1 MTSVLGHIESL
12 DFSEDYSNWQKVD
25 PLQLLYA
32 PLLSKYDSKNNKG
45 IFKTLER
52 EARNCDVLILWTD
65 CDREG
70 EAIGSSIA
78 KICLQV
84 NTHLCVK
91 RARYSS
97 VTAKDIYYSMSRL
110 TELDYN
116 QAKAVEVRQEI
127 DLRTGCAFTRFLTLA
142 YQRTNSKTIISYG
155 PCQFPTLGFV
165 VEQYWRRKNFISEPF
180 WAIKLE
186 IEKAT
191 QTVHLAWGR
200 SRLFDPLIATLILER
215 LLQSPLATYCILFF
229 PVSKPYPLTT
239 IALQKFASSYL
250 KISSHKLMKVGD
262 LFVYLD
268 CRIVIQPGIHQLSK
282 NGDRSISSLQS
293 SKMGPFCCKVLS
305 IGPFGRLIA
314 EQSELFQPPRK
325 GKKDDQAH
333 PPIHPTKP
341 GIELEGEEFK
351 IYEYITR
358 RFLAC
363 CSKDAVGFKASATLT
378 IRDEE
383 SFHCEGSYPT
393 ELNYLEVYQ
402 PYETWSAVT
411 LPKFTLNEKIMP
423 KELKIDAGRTTAPL
437 LLSESD
443 LIATMDRN
451 GIEADSVGWQQ
462 DAPSEQSGTF
472 ISRENEDDEYRNTT
486 SDHDDFDE
494 HGKKRKPCKPPK
506 AKSKKATKTSS
517 PTSGYSDNV
526 EDANAVHLCNCNLP
540 VVKRK
545 VSKSGPNTGRFFY
558 VCSLKEGSSCGAF
571 LWADDV
577 ENTVNAPRQTR
588 GGSLDLHANQ
598 TRFKGANGA
607 KRPRDQSCASAD
619 LSDPTLKCN
628 CGLIAKVSNVKGG
641 PNVGRPYATCV
652 KASSTRCKYY
662 VWLDDH
668 DHADDRANGSSGGDH
683 RRKGS
688 TSNTSFSN
696 YFPSD
701 C

>member
-1 MTSVLGHIESL
+1 M
-12 DFSEDYSNWQKVD
+12 
-25 PLQLLYA
+25 
-32 PLLSKYDSKNNKG
+32 
-45 IFKTLER
+45 
-52 EARNCDVLILWTD
+52 
-65 CDREG
+65 
-70 EAIGSSIA
+70 
-78 KICLQV
+78 
-84 NTHLCVK
+84 
-91 RARYSS
+91 
-97 VTAKDIYYSMSRL
+97 
-110 TELDYN
+110 
-116 QAKAVEVRQEI
+116 
-127 DLRTGCAFTRFLTLA
+127 CA
-142 YQRTNSKTIISYG
+142 
-155 PCQFPTLGFV
+155 
-165 VEQYWRRKNFISEPF
+165 
-180 WAIKLE
+180 
-186 IEKAT
+186 
-191 QTVHLAWGR
+191 
-200 SRLFDPLIATLILER
+200 
-215 LLQSPLATYCILFF
+215 
-229 PVSKPYPLTT
+229 
-239 IALQKFASSYL
+239 
-250 KISSHKLMKVGD
+250 
-262 LFVYLD
+262 
-268 CRIVIQPGIHQLSK
+268 
-282 NGDRSISSLQS
+282 
-293 SKMGPFCCKVLS
+293 
-305 IGPFGRLIA
+305 
-314 EQSELFQPPRK
+314 
-325 GKKDDQAH
+325 
-333 PPIHPTKP
+333 
-341 GIELEGEEFK
+341 
-351 IYEYITR
+351 
-358 RFLAC
+358 
-363 CSKDAVGFKASATLT
+363 
-378 IRDEE
+378 
-383 SFHCEGSYPT
+383 
-393 ELNYLEVYQ
+393 
-402 PYETWSAVT
+402 
-411 LPKFTLNEKIMP
+411 
-423 KELKIDAGRTTAPL
+423 
-437 LLSESD
+437 
-443 LIATMDRN
+443 
-451 GIEADSVGWQQ
+451 EADSVGWQQ